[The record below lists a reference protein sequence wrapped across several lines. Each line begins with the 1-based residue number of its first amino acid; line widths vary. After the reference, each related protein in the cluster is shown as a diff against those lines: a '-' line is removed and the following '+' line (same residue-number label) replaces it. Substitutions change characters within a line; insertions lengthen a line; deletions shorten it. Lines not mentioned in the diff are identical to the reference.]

1 MKGKLERS
9 VFDFGED
16 RVECIELLM
25 IIIVIL
31 VRLERDLYSHA
42 MILSCRTIFYYYCDV
57 LLSSRYCIF
66 IVLFLLSFEQLSCY
80 IIIKNSYLLY
90 FY

>member
-1 MKGKLERS
+1 MKGKLERA

-16 RVECIELLM
+16 RVECIELLL

-42 MILSCRTIFYYYCDV
+42 MILSC
-57 LLSSRYCIF
+57 
-66 IVLFLLSFEQLSCY
+66 
-80 IIIKNSYLLY
+80 
-90 FY
+90 

>member
-1 MKGKLERS
+1 MKGKLERA

-16 RVECIELLM
+16 RVECIELLL

-42 MILSCRTIFYYYCDV
+42 MILSCWTDILFLLRCFVVEQILYFYYYV
-57 LLSSRYCIF
+57 LLSF
-66 IVLFLLSFEQLSCY
+66 
-80 IIIKNSYLLY
+80 
-90 FY
+90 